1 MEVSRAAG
9 DSSKKGI
16 NSCCPFCRTPTQKT
30 NKESVKRGEKR
41 VELGDMAGMFAMAYK
56 YDYGIMGLKKDKK
69 RGVELLFKVVELG
82 EGGDS
87 DKLALKGAYNNLGET
102 YLDGDVMRKNEEKA
116 RYCYELSGKSA
127 FVLFYLVNSCVQY
140 EVSVI

>member
-1 MEVSRAAG
+1 MEVSRTAG
-9 DSSKKGI
+9 DSSSGMK
-16 NSCCPFCRTPTQKT
+16 SCCPFCRTPTQNT
-30 NKESVKRGEKR
+30 NKEKIKRGEKR
-41 VELGDMAGMFAMAYK
+41 VALGDMAGMFAMAYK

-82 EGGDS
+82 EGCDS
-87 DKLALKGAYNNLGET
+87 DNLALKGAYNNLGEA